1 MTPER
6 FQQLRELENKLGPL
20 REDARLAA
28 LREIVAAWEQD
39 LFDSLAR
46 KLAAGTEIDQR
57 WLDERR
63 GRVRGAKEILDEPY
77 EIERKLQAELAK
89 QAEGGK

>member
-1 MTPER
+1 MTPEKFER
-6 FQQLRELENKLGPL
+6 LRELETKLGPL
-20 REDARLAA
+20 RDDPRLNT
-28 LREIVAAWEQD
+28 LREIVAEWEKD
-39 LFDSLAR
+39 LLDSLAR

-63 GRVRGAKEILDEPY
+63 GRVRGAKEILEEPH

-89 QAEGGK
+89 QTEGD

>member
-6 FQQLRELENKLGPL
+6 FERLRELENKLGPL
-20 REDARLAA
+20 REDPRLNT
-28 LREIVAAWEQD
+28 LRQIVGEWEQD
-39 LFDSLAR
+39 LFDSLAK
-46 KLAAGTEIDQR
+46 KLAAGVEIDQR

-63 GRVRGAKEILDEPY
+63 GRIRGAKEILDEPY

-89 QAEGGK
+89 QGGS